1 MEINN
6 SPAKLKEYMLSVIKN
21 PSSKNNPALH
31 EVDSTA
37 VPTGDF
43 VYCPA
48 VYEARLRQNERENT
62 QVRIKKS
69 RQAQR
74 SNATEEGFRARS
86 PVTLH
91 R

>member
-1 MEINN
+1 MAVDSNN
-6 SPAKLKEYMLSVIKN
+6 SPAKLKAYMLSVIKN
-21 PSSKNNPALH
+21 PSSENNPVLH

-48 VYEARLRQNERENT
+48 VYEARLRQNEHEKT

-74 SNATEEGFRARS
+74 SNATE
-86 PVTLH
+86 
-91 R
+91 

>member
-1 MEINN
+1 
-6 SPAKLKEYMLSVIKN
+6 MLSVTKKH
-21 PSSKNNPALH
+21 PSESNSDPH
-31 EVDSTA
+31 ETDSTA

-48 VYEARLRQNERENT
+48 VYEARLRQNEHEKT

-86 PVTLH
+86 PATLH

>member
-6 SPAKLKEYMLSVIKN
+6 SPAKLKAYMLSVIKN
-21 PSSKNNPALH
+21 PSSEINPALR

-37 VPTGDF
+37 VPIGDF

-48 VYEARLRQNERENT
+48 VYEARLRQNEQEKT

-74 SNATEEGFRARS
+74 SNATE
-86 PVTLH
+86 
-91 R
+91 

>member
-6 SPAKLKEYMLSVIKN
+6 SPAKLKAYMLSLVKN
-21 PSSKNNPALH
+21 LSSEINPALH
-31 EVDSTA
+31 EVDSAA

-48 VYEARLRQNERENT
+48 VYEARLRQNEQEKT

-74 SNATEEGFRARS
+74 SNATE
-86 PVTLH
+86 
-91 R
+91 

>member
-1 MEINN
+1 MDINN
-6 SPAKLKEYMLSVIKN
+6 SPAKLKAYMLSVVKN
-21 PSSKNNPALH
+21 PSSEINPALH

-48 VYEARLRQNERENT
+48 VYEARLRQNEHEKT

-74 SNATEEGFRARS
+74 SNTTE
-86 PVTLH
+86 
-91 R
+91 

>member
-1 MEINN
+1 
-6 SPAKLKEYMLSVIKN
+6 MLSVTKKH
-21 PSSKNNPALH
+21 PSESKSDPYEA
-31 EVDSTA
+31 DSTA

-48 VYEARLRQNERENT
+48 VYEARLRQNEHAKT

-74 SNATEEGFRARS
+74 SNATEEGLRVRS
-86 PVTLH
+86 PINLH

>member
-6 SPAKLKEYMLSVIKN
+6 SPAKVKTYMLSVIKN
-21 PSSKNNPALH
+21 PSSEINPALR

-48 VYEARLRQNERENT
+48 VYEARLRQNEQEKT

-74 SNATEEGFRARS
+74 SNATE
-86 PVTLH
+86 
-91 R
+91 